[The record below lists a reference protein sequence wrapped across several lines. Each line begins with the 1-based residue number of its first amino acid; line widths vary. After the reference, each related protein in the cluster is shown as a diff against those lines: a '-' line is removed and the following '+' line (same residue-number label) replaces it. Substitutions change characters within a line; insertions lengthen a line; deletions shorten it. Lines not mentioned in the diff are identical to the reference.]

1 MDERQAQDTP
11 TEAKP
16 GDDTAHA
23 ASELDGMVCC
33 SDGVLGATDGG
44 FTLTQQNMAN
54 ILNLPTEA
62 QMSACVE
69 LCQLVCTS

>member
-16 GDDTAHA
+16 GHDTAHA
-23 ASELDGMVCC
+23 ASELDGMGCC

-44 FTLTQQNMAN
+44 FYAY
-54 ILNLPTEA
+54 
-62 QMSACVE
+62 SAKHGKYSKSSYRSINVVE